1 MATQNGNS
9 NGNHRSNGELKDTL
23 VSGQTSQGVEIH
35 ANPVR
40 LTRYSA
46 VFEIYSPVLVL
57 RVSEVI
63 SDFKIV
69 LQGRT
74 LYAGRAVV
82 RSLVNAGTG
91 VVCEVALG
99 ETGWRDAG
107 LTINGQSNAG
117 VREAFETFIEE
128 QQSVYKIKPEFKL
141 AVADMQS
148 FLADLRGWCDQIEL
162 NVRSQPAGEHERHE
176 REALEAMSEPVLT
189 TLANHFERFESITT
203 GIEPDLRPAHNRYAK
218 RQLHPLVLCAPFM
231 YRTFQKPLGYAGDY
245 EMVNM
250 MLRDRFQ
257 GSSTFA
263 KILNAF
269 FLSTPPVVAHQNRV
283 EYMVGMLK
291 RETLRVQRAGRDI
304 RIFNV
309 GCGPAQEIQ
318 QFLSNL
324 NHPSRAE
331 ITLLDF
337 NEETL
342 QHVQGV
348 LTDIKRRFAP
358 QVSINYIKK
367 SVHHL
372 LKTAARGT
380 ETSGKKY
387 DLVYCAGL
395 FDYLSNNV
403 CRQLVAIMYEW
414 LAPGG
419 LLMVTNVDS
428 NNPSQGWMEFVV
440 DWHLFYRDTKE
451 MRSLAPSQLS
461 EDAIHILAEPS
472 GLNTILELRKPENV

>member
-1 MATQNGNS
+1 
-9 NGNHRSNGELKDTL
+9 
-23 VSGQTSQGVEIH
+23 
-35 ANPVR
+35 
-40 LTRYSA
+40 
-46 VFEIYSPVLVL
+46 VLVL

-63 SDFKIV
+63 NDFKIV
-69 LQGRT
+69 VQGRT
-74 LYAGRAVV
+74 IYAGRAVV
-82 RSLVNAGTG
+82 RSLVNAGSG

-99 ETGWRDAG
+99 ETGWRDVG

-117 VREAFETFIEE
+117 VREAFATFIEE
-128 QQSVYKIKPEFKL
+128 QQSLYKIKPDFKL

-148 FLADLRGWCDQIEL
+148 FLTDLRGWCDQIEL
-162 NVRSQPAGEHERHE
+162 NVRSQPSGEHERYE
-176 REALEAMSEPVLT
+176 REALEAMREPVLT
-189 TLANHFERFESITT
+189 TLANHFERFETITA
-203 GIEPDLRPAHNRYAK
+203 GIEPELRPAHNRYAK

-250 MLRDRFQ
+250 MMRDRFQ
-257 GSSTFA
+257 GPSTFA

-283 EYMVGMLK
+283 EYMVGMLT
-291 RETLRVQRAGRDI
+291 REILRVQREGRDAK
-304 RIFNV
+304 IFNV

-318 QFLSNL
+318 QFLSKSNF
-324 NHPSRAE
+324 PVRPDF
-331 ITLLDF
+331 TLLDF

-348 LTDIKRRFAP
+348 LNDIKRRYAP
-358 QVSINYIKK
+358 QASLNFVKK

-372 LKTAARGT
+372 LKGAARGGG
-380 ETSGKKY
+380 EASGKKY

-403 CRQLVAIMYEW
+403 CRQLVSIMYEW

-428 NNPSQGWMEFVV
+428 NNPSQGWMEYVV
-440 DWHLFYRDTKE
+440 DWHLFYRNVKE
-451 MRSLAPSQLS
+451 MRSLAPSHVT
-461 EDAIHILAEPS
+461 EDCIHILAEPT
-472 GLNTILELRKPENV
+472 GLNTILELRRPENV